1 MKNILIMM
9 TVLSL
14 LFIACG
20 KDNYDEPT
28 STISGTVS
36 YKGKPIGVR
45 GTGEVVKLQLYQEG
59 FQLKAPVQ
67 VYVGQDG
74 SFKVKI
80 FDGKYKLIGT
90 NNNGPWL
97 NNTDTVQFELKG
109 NIDVNY
115 EVIPYYTIENAKI
128 SLGSDHKLSSTFN
141 INKVFDNATVDY
153 YMLLVSRTSFV
164 DDGTNIF
171 RKDYKDGATSV
182 SLSEDLSQLKE
193 LSGDGPLFARIGVR
207 ANAGDQAVYSEVI
220 KIK

>member
-1 MKNILIMM
+1 M

-80 FDGKYKLIGT
+80 FDG
-90 NNNGPWL
+90 
-97 NNTDTVQFELKG
+97 
-109 NIDVNY
+109 
-115 EVIPYYTIENAKI
+115 VIRDNFIIYFDI
-128 SLGSDHKLSSTFN
+128 SLQFKL
-141 INKVFDNATVDY
+141 Y
-153 YMLLVSRTSFV
+153 
-164 DDGTNIF
+164 G
-171 RKDYKDGATSV
+171 
-182 SLSEDLSQLKE
+182 
-193 LSGDGPLFARIGVR
+193 IGV
-207 ANAGDQAVYSEVI
+207 V
-220 KIK
+220 